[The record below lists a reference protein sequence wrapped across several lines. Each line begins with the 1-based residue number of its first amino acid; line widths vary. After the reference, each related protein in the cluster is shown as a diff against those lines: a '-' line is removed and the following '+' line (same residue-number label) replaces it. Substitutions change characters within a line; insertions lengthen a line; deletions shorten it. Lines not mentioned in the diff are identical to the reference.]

1 MSKTKIKNTPHD
13 FERLQIRDEF
23 AKSYKKL
30 NSLAGSN
37 TASCYAAFKLAFYS
51 CKNGV
56 ELLKKKGLRVLTAG
70 GKIRPLNVYLDYAT
84 KEELE
89 ALNNG
94 LNEIRKMMVLSS
106 SNFPGYPFMI
116 EEITKLGIQA
126 RYKFAKD
133 YNEFP
138 EYYALEKRSV
148 ASIKRAT
155 IDKEELAKR
164 YDNLK
169 SVQIIVEKKEEE
181 PKKEKPSYDELVAML
196 EELKKKE
203 QVYTEMYDKLN
214 EENKILRK
222 VVDKTTDSDKDSTDK
237 HDGK

>member
-1 MSKTKIKNTPHD
+1 MSKTKIKNSAED

-51 CKNGV
+51 CKDGK
-56 ELLKKKGLRVLTAG
+56 ELLKKKGLRIYTAT

-84 KEELE
+84 KEELI
-89 ALNNG
+89 ALNDG

-116 EEITKLGIQA
+116 EEITKIGIQA
-126 RYKFAKD
+126 RYKFAKEF
-133 YNEFP
+133 NEFP
-138 EYYALEKRSV
+138 EYYALTKRSV

-155 IDKEELAKR
+155 IDKEELARR
-164 YDNLK
+164 YDELK
-169 SVQIIVEKKEEE
+169 NAQIIIEKQEE
-181 PKKEKPSYDELVAML
+181 PKKDDKPSYDELVAML

-203 QVYTEMYDKLN
+203 QAYTEMYDKLH
-214 EENKILRK
+214 EENAVLRQTIERNAK
-222 VVDKTTDSDKDSTDK
+222 DKNESE